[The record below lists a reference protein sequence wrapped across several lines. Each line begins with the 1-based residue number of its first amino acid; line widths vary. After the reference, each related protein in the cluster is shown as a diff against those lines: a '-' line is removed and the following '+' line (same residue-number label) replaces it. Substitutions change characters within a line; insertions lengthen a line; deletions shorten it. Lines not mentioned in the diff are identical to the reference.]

1 VYVRFPACCD
11 QKQTSDF
18 RPSPARLLGAH
29 VGHRRTA
36 VDFPKADANLRGQST
51 RMRSSS
57 LVDSAARPMGRI
69 SQRAFSFLLG
79 SRRSTRHFHISW
91 DPLLL
96 HEFDSQV
103 GGGPRRVE
111 ENLLPFHDLSE
122 RHPGLTPAVAE
133 DYAEAAR
140 VCLDRHHASPILV
153 EINNG
158 GSRSEAIVHWSETT
172 DRERAARANAID
184 TTEAGAYGIALGAVE
199 LARGMVAVRRA
210 ETGTG
215 ADYYIAPLGAAV
227 DDLEN
232 CLRLEVSG
240 VDNGDERSVRQRLV
254 QKRAQARAG
263 ASNLPALAAIV
274 GFAAKLV
281 VISPAEA
288 V

>member
-1 VYVRFPACCD
+1 VTAL
-11 QKQTSDF
+11 
-18 RPSPARLLGAH
+18 RPCRSPAHRGRLPESGSNSE
-29 VGHRRTA
+29 GSIEQ
-36 VDFPKADANLRGQST
+36 DAQLASTVQRGPW
-51 RMRSSS
+51 R
-57 LVDSAARPMGRI
+57 RI
-69 SQRAFSFLLG
+69 SQRAFSFLRGAGAPLATST
-79 SRRSTRHFHISW
+79 SRRTHYYYASLTAK
-91 DPLLL
+91 
-96 HEFDSQV
+96 V

-111 ENLLPFHDLSE
+111 QNLLPFHDLSE
-122 RHPGLTPAVAE
+122 RHPGLTPAVAK

-153 EINNG
+153 EIDNG
-158 GSRSEAIVHWSETT
+158 GSRSEVIVHWSETT

-215 ADYYIAPLGAAV
+215 ADYYMAPLGAAV

-263 ASNLPALAAIV
+263 TSNLPALAAVV